1 MILLNKLRDTTFL
14 SYLFT
19 IILWGSAFPIIKI
32 ALNDFSA
39 ESLSAFRLILATI
52 ILLPFVII
60 KKLPTPE
67 LRDIPVIFILGFCG
81 FVIYH
86 TALNFGETLI
96 SAGISGIL
104 VSTTPIFSSALA
116 YMFLKEHF
124 SKWNWLSSLVAFI
137 GISIISISKDDYTTI
152 NVLGVFI
159 ILLASFSES
168 LYFTFQKKYIEKYG
182 FIAFTLY
189 TIMASSPFMLIFIPE
204 IINDIHGATFTSI
217 VSVLYLAIFP
227 TIIPYVLLAYIV
239 KSVGVSDA
247 TMSLYLTPIV
257 SLLLSYL
264 LLDELPTTLAII
276 GGIITL
282 LGVSLS
288 NFFQNT

>member
-1 MILLNKLRDTTFL
+1 MNKLRDTTFL

-19 IILWGSAFPIIKI
+19 IILWGSAFPMIKI

-116 YMFLKEHF
+116 YIFLKEHF

-227 TIIPYVLLAYIV
+227 AIIPYVLLAYIV

>member
-1 MILLNKLRDTTFL
+1 MNKLRDTTFL

-19 IILWGSAFPIIKI
+19 IILWGSAFPMIKI

-116 YMFLKEHF
+116 YIFLKEHF

-276 GGIITL
+276 GGIITI

>member
-1 MILLNKLRDTTFL
+1 MNKLRDTTFL

-19 IILWGSAFPIIKI
+19 IILWGSAFPMIKI

-116 YMFLKEHF
+116 YIFLKEHF
-124 SKWNWLSSLVAFI
+124 SKWNWLSSLIAFI

-152 NVLGVFI
+152 NVLGVLI

-276 GGIITL
+276 GGLITL
-282 LGVSLS
+282 LGVSLC

>member
-1 MILLNKLRDTTFL
+1 MNKLRDTTFL

-19 IILWGSAFPIIKI
+19 IILWGSAFPMIKI

-116 YMFLKEHF
+116 YIFLKEHF

-159 ILLASFSES
+159 ILRASFSES

>member
-1 MILLNKLRDTTFL
+1 MNKLRDTTFL

-19 IILWGSAFPIIKI
+19 IILWGSAFPMIKI

-39 ESLSAFRLILATI
+39 ESLSEFRLILATI

-116 YMFLKEHF
+116 YIFLKEHF

>member
-1 MILLNKLRDTTFL
+1 MNKLRDTTFL

-19 IILWGSAFPIIKI
+19 IILWGSAFPMIKI

-116 YMFLKEHF
+116 YIFLKEHF

-282 LGVSLS
+282 LDVSLS

>member
-1 MILLNKLRDTTFL
+1 MNKLRDTTFL

-19 IILWGSAFPIIKI
+19 IILWGSAFPMIKI

-116 YMFLKEHF
+116 YIFLKEHF

-217 VSVLYLAIFP
+217 VSVPYLAIFP

>member
-1 MILLNKLRDTTFL
+1 MILMNKLRDTTFL

-168 LYFTFQKKYIEKYG
+168 LYFTFQKKYIEKYS

>member
-1 MILLNKLRDTTFL
+1 MNKLQDTTFL

-19 IILWGSAFPIIKI
+19 IILWGSAFPMIKI

-67 LRDIPVIFILGFCG
+67 LRDIPIIFILGFCG

-86 TALNFGETLI
+86 TALNFGEALI

-116 YMFLKEHF
+116 YIFLKEHF

>member
-1 MILLNKLRDTTFL
+1 MNKLRDTTFL

-19 IILWGSAFPIIKI
+19 IILWGSAFPMIKI

-116 YMFLKEHF
+116 YIFLKEHF
-124 SKWNWLSSLVAFI
+124 SKWNWLSLLVAFI

-152 NVLGVFI
+152 NVLCVFT

>member
-1 MILLNKLRDTTFL
+1 MNKLRDTTFL

-19 IILWGSAFPIIKI
+19 IILWGSAFPMIKI

-116 YMFLKEHF
+116 YIFLKEHF

-168 LYFTFQKKYIEKYG
+168 LYFTFQKKYIEKNG

>member
-1 MILLNKLRDTTFL
+1 MNKLRDTTFL

-19 IILWGSAFPIIKI
+19 IILWGSAFPMIKI

-116 YMFLKEHF
+116 YIFLKEHF

-189 TIMASSPFMLIFIPE
+189 TIMTSSPFMLIFIPE

>member
-1 MILLNKLRDTTFL
+1 MNKLRDTTFL

-19 IILWGSAFPIIKI
+19 IILWGSAFPMIKI

-96 SAGISGIL
+96 STGISGIL

-116 YMFLKEHF
+116 YIFLKEHF

-276 GGIITL
+276 GGLITL

>member
-1 MILLNKLRDTTFL
+1 MNKLRDTTFL

-19 IILWGSAFPIIKI
+19 IILWGSAFPMIKI

-116 YMFLKEHF
+116 YIFLKEHF

-204 IINDIHGATFTSI
+204 IINDIHCATFTSI

>member
-1 MILLNKLRDTTFL
+1 MNKLRDTTFL

-19 IILWGSAFPIIKI
+19 IILWGSAFPMIKI

-116 YMFLKEHF
+116 YIFLKEHF

-152 NVLGVFI
+152 NVLGVLI

-247 TMSLYLTPIV
+247 TLSLYLTPIV

-276 GGIITL
+276 GGLITL
-282 LGVSLS
+282 LGVSLC

>member
-1 MILLNKLRDTTFL
+1 MNKLRDTTFL

-19 IILWGSAFPIIKI
+19 IILWGSAFPMIKI

-96 SAGISGIL
+96 SAGIPGIL

-116 YMFLKEHF
+116 YIFLKEHF

>member
-1 MILLNKLRDTTFL
+1 MNKLRDTTFL

-19 IILWGSAFPIIKI
+19 IILWGSAFPMIKI

-116 YMFLKEHF
+116 YIFLKEHF

-152 NVLGVFI
+152 NVLDVFI

>member
-1 MILLNKLRDTTFL
+1 MNKLRDTTFL

-19 IILWGSAFPIIKI
+19 IILWGAAFPMIKI

-116 YMFLKEHF
+116 YIFLKEHF

-276 GGIITL
+276 GGLITL

>member
-1 MILLNKLRDTTFL
+1 MNKLRGTTFL

-19 IILWGSAFPIIKI
+19 IILWGSAFPMIKI

-116 YMFLKEHF
+116 YIFLKEHF

-152 NVLGVFI
+152 NVLGVLI

>member
-1 MILLNKLRDTTFL
+1 M
-14 SYLFT
+14 
-19 IILWGSAFPIIKI
+19 IKI

-116 YMFLKEHF
+116 YIFLKEHF
-124 SKWNWLSSLVAFI
+124 SKWNWLSSFVAFI

-276 GGIITL
+276 GGLITL

>member
-1 MILLNKLRDTTFL
+1 MNKLRDTTFL

-19 IILWGSAFPIIKI
+19 IILWGSAFPMIKI

-104 VSTTPIFSSALA
+104 VSTSPIFSSALA
-116 YMFLKEHF
+116 YIFLKEQF

-227 TIIPYVLLAYIV
+227 TIIPYILLAYIV

-276 GGIITL
+276 GGLITL

>member
-1 MILLNKLRDTTFL
+1 MNKLRDTTFL

-19 IILWGSAFPIIKI
+19 IILWGSAFPMIKI

-116 YMFLKEHF
+116 YIFLKEHF

-247 TMSLYLTPIV
+247 TMPLYLTPIV

-276 GGIITL
+276 GGLITL

>member
-1 MILLNKLRDTTFL
+1 MNKLRDTTFL

-19 IILWGSAFPIIKI
+19 IILWGSAFPMIKI

-116 YMFLKEHF
+116 YIFLKEHF

-217 VSVLYLAIFP
+217 VSVLYLVIFP

>member
-1 MILLNKLRDTTFL
+1 MNKLQDTTFL

-19 IILWGSAFPIIKI
+19 IILWVSAFPMIKI

-86 TALNFGETLI
+86 TALNFGEALI

-116 YMFLKEHF
+116 YIFLKEHF

>member
-1 MILLNKLRDTTFL
+1 MILMNKLRDTTFL

-116 YMFLKEHF
+116 YIFLKEHF

-276 GGIITL
+276 GGLITL

>member
-1 MILLNKLRDTTFL
+1 MNKLRDTTFL

-104 VSTTPIFSSALA
+104 VSTTSIFSSALA
-116 YMFLKEHF
+116 YIFLKEHF

>member
-1 MILLNKLRDTTFL
+1 MNKLRDTTFL

-19 IILWGSAFPIIKI
+19 IILWGSAFPMIKI

-116 YMFLKEHF
+116 YIFLKEHF

-282 LGVSLS
+282 LGVSLK
-288 NFFQNT
+288 

>member
-1 MILLNKLRDTTFL
+1 MNKLRDTTFL

-19 IILWGSAFPIIKI
+19 IILWGSAFPMIKI

-116 YMFLKEHF
+116 YIFLKEHF

-227 TIIPYVLLAYIV
+227 TIIPYVLLAYIA

>member
-1 MILLNKLRDTTFL
+1 MNKLQDTTFL

-19 IILWGSAFPIIKI
+19 IILWGSAFPMIKI

-86 TALNFGETLI
+86 TALNFGEALI
-96 SAGISGIL
+96 SAGLSGIL

-116 YMFLKEHF
+116 YIFLKEHF

>member
-1 MILLNKLRDTTFL
+1 MNKLRDTTFL

-19 IILWGSAFPIIKI
+19 IILWGSAFPMIKI

-116 YMFLKEHF
+116 YIFLKERF

-137 GISIISISKDDYTTI
+137 RISIISISKDDYTTI

-276 GGIITL
+276 GGLITL

>member
-1 MILLNKLRDTTFL
+1 MNKLRDTTFL

-19 IILWGSAFPIIKI
+19 IILWGSAFPMIKI

-116 YMFLKEHF
+116 YIFLKEHF

-282 LGVSLS
+282 LEV
-288 NFFQNT
+288 T

>member
-1 MILLNKLRDTTFL
+1 MNKLQDTTFL

-19 IILWGSAFPIIKI
+19 IILWGSAFPMIKI

-86 TALNFGETLI
+86 TALNFGEALI

-116 YMFLKEHF
+116 YIFLKEHF

-264 LLDELPTTLAII
+264 LLGELPTTLAII

>member
-1 MILLNKLRDTTFL
+1 MNKLRDTTFL

-19 IILWGSAFPIIKI
+19 IILWGSAFPMIKI

-104 VSTTPIFSSALA
+104 VSTTPIFSSTLA
-116 YMFLKEHF
+116 YIFLKERF

-276 GGIITL
+276 GGLITL

>member
-1 MILLNKLRDTTFL
+1 MNKLRDTTFL

-19 IILWGSAFPIIKI
+19 IILWGSAFPMIKI

-116 YMFLKEHF
+116 YIFLKEHF

-137 GISIISISKDDYTTI
+137 GISTISISKDDYTTI

>member
-1 MILLNKLRDTTFL
+1 MNKLRDTTFL

-19 IILWGSAFPIIKI
+19 IILWGSAFPMIKI

-116 YMFLKEHF
+116 YIFLKEHF

-217 VSVLYLAIFP
+217 VSVLYLAIFH

>member
-1 MILLNKLRDTTFL
+1 MNKLRDTTFL

-67 LRDIPVIFILGFCG
+67 LRDIPVIFILGSCG

-116 YMFLKEHF
+116 YIFLKEHF

>member
-1 MILLNKLRDTTFL
+1 MNKLRDTTFL

-19 IILWGSAFPIIKI
+19 IILWGSVFPMIKI

-116 YMFLKEHF
+116 YIFLKEHF

-276 GGIITL
+276 GGLITL

>member
-1 MILLNKLRDTTFL
+1 MNKLRDTTFL

-96 SAGISGIL
+96 SADISGIL

>member
-1 MILLNKLRDTTFL
+1 MNKLRDTTFL

-19 IILWGSAFPIIKI
+19 IILWGSAFPMIKI

-86 TALNFGETLI
+86 TALNFGQTLI

-116 YMFLKEHF
+116 YIFLKEHF

-276 GGIITL
+276 GGLITL

>member
-1 MILLNKLRDTTFL
+1 MNKLRDTTFL

-104 VSTTPIFSSALA
+104 VSTTPIFSSTLA
-116 YMFLKEHF
+116 YIFLKEHF